1 MYGSGKGIIQSIT
14 HPETLGGGGDLL
26 SPPLRKSRGGLEGEH
41 WVTSQNMTKKESSV
55 VIYKELVYC
64 TVVSLLGLRC

>member
-1 MYGSGKGIIQSIT
+1 MVQGRALFNRLL
-14 HPETLGGGGDLL
+14 TLKPWGGGGDLL